1 MSTTTQTAAPDLAA
15 VKARQQQ
22 VWASGDYAAV
32 AARIVPMAE
41 HLAEA
46 AGLRPGDRVLDVATG
61 SGNAAVAAAR
71 YGCEVIGV
79 DYVPGLLERARAR
92 AAAEGLEITF
102 AEGDAEELAYPD
114 ASFDAVL
121 SCLGVM
127 FAPDQERAAAEGLE
141 ITFAEGDAEEL
152 AYPDASFDAVLSCLG
167 VMFAPDQERAAAELV
182 RVCRHGGTIGLVNWT
197 PGGFIGQL
205 LKTVGKHV
213 PPPAGVRPPSLW
225 GTEERL
231 RELFGDQVVGLEV
244 TPRSYVFRFR
254 SPEEFAG
261 FFKDRYGPT
270 HMAFEALDK
279 AGQGRLWDDLT
290 TLAREHDR
298 SDDGLTVAMPTE
310 YVEVVAT
317 RA

>member
-1 MSTTTQTAAPDLAA
+1 MPITTATQTAPPDLAA

-22 VWASGDYAAV
+22 MWASGDYAAV
-32 AARIVPMAE
+32 AARIASMAE
-41 HLAEA
+41 DLAEA

-61 SGNAAVAAAR
+61 SGNAALAAAR
-71 YGCEVIGV
+71 YGAEVTGV

-102 AEGDAEELAYPD
+102 VEGDAEDLAFPD

-121 SCLGVM
+121 S
-127 FAPDQERAAAEGLE
+127 A
-141 ITFAEGDAEEL
+141 
-152 AYPDASFDAVLSCLG
+152 LG

-197 PGGFIGQL
+197 PTGFIGQL
-205 LKTVGKHV
+205 LKTIGKHV

-231 RELFGDQVVGLEV
+231 RELLGDAVSRLEI
-244 TPRSYVFRFR
+244 TPRTYVWRFR

-261 FFKDRYGPT
+261 FFKDNYGPT
-270 HMAFEALDK
+270 GKAFEALDA
-279 AGQGRLWDDLT
+279 AGQGRLWDDLVA
-290 TLAREHDR
+290 LAREHDR
-298 SDDGLTVAMPTE
+298 SEDGLTVAMPAE
-310 YVEVVAT
+310 YLEVIAT